1 MGWEAWLVAAVVVVL
16 VGALA
21 KEIAGADLLCLAALT
36 VFVLAGELS
45 GSERLPRVD
54 DAVRGFGN
62 PGLVTVGILFV
73 VVAGLVQTGAMTL
86 VTEPLLGRP
95 KTAFGAQLRLLLP
108 VATLSAFLN
117 NTPIVAMFMPVCGDL
132 SKKGN
137 ISPSKLFMPMAFAA
151 TLGGVCTMIGTSTNL
166 VVNDLLGSQTKY
178 PRLAMWDIA
187 WVGFPCAVVGCAYLL
202 GVSRW
207 LLPDRRPAISL
218 SDDPRQYTVEMEVE
232 AGGPLVGRSVEE
244 AGLRHLPG
252 LYLLE
257 IERGGD
263 VLPAVGPWERL
274 QANDRLVFVGIIESV
289 VDLRKMRGLR
299 PATNQVF
306 KLSAPDTQRSLIEAV
321 VSTRCPL
328 VGKTIRD
335 GRFRTKYNAAVIA
348 VARSGQRISGK
359 IGDIVL
365 QPGDTLLLE
374 AHQDFARLQRN
385 SNDFF
390 LVSSVENSSP
400 LRHGKAWWALS
411 LLVAMVAST
420 TFLGI
425 DILAAAMVAGLAMIA
440 TRCVTAGE
448 ARQSVDWSVL
458 VTIGAALGIG
468 KALQTSGLAETVAN
482 QMIDVAE
489 FVGFGNSPWVQL
501 ALIYFLAML
510 LTELVTN
517 NAAAVLMFPIAMESV
532 KTLDVNHLPFVVA
545 IMVAASLGF
554 ATPFGYQTNLM
565 VYGPGGYKFSDYL
578 RVGIPLDLLM
588 MLVTL
593 LLAPLIWP
601 F

>member
-1 MGWEAWLVAAVVVVL
+1 MGWEAWLVLTVVLVL

-21 KEIAGADLLCLAALT
+21 KEIAGADVLCLAALA
-36 VFVLAGELS
+36 VFVLAAELT
-45 GSERLPRVD
+45 GTKLLPHAD
-54 DAVRGFGN
+54 EAVKGFGN
-62 PGLVTVGILFV
+62 PGLVSVGLLFI
-73 VVAGLVQTGAMTL
+73 VVAGLVQTGAMNL
-86 VTEPLLGRP
+86 ITEPVLGRP
-95 KTAFGAQLRLLLP
+95 KTVFSAQLRLLIP
-108 VATLSAFLN
+108 VTISSAFLN
-117 NTPIVAMFMPVCGDL
+117 NTPIVAMFMPVCGDI
-132 SKKGN
+132 SKKAN

-151 TLGGVCTMIGTSTNL
+151 TFGGVCTMIGTSTNL
-166 VVNDLLGSQTKY
+166 VVNDLVRTQTEY
-178 PRLAMWDIA
+178 PALKLWDIS
-187 WVGFPCAVVGCAYLL
+187 WIGIPCAIAGCVYMLTL
-202 GVSRW
+202 SRW

-232 AGGPLVGRSVEE
+232 AAGPLVNRSVEE

-257 IERGGD
+257 IERDGTI
-263 VLPAVGPWERL
+263 VPAVSPHERL

-299 PATNQVF
+299 PATDQVF
-306 KLSAPDTQRSLIEAV
+306 KLNTPDTHRSLIEAV
-321 VSTRCPL
+321 VSTRCPV

-348 VARSGQRISGK
+348 VARSGERIQAK

-374 AHQDFARLQRN
+374 AHSDFARLQRN

-390 LVSSVENSSP
+390 LVSNVENSAP
-400 LRHGKAWWALS
+400 PRHGKAWLALG
-411 LLVAMVAST
+411 LLAAMVAGN

-425 DILAAAMVAGLAMIA
+425 DILVSALVIGLVMIA
-440 TRCVTAGE
+440 TRCVTGGE

-468 KALQTSGLAETVAN
+468 KALQTSGLAEFAAN
-482 QMIDVAE
+482 QLVHLAGD
-489 FVGFGNSPWVQL
+489 SPWVQL
-501 ALIYFLAML
+501 AMIYFLTML

-517 NAAAVLMFPIAMESV
+517 NAAAVLMFPIAMETV
-532 KTLDVNHLPFVVA
+532 KTLNVNHLPFVMA
-545 IMVAASLGF
+545 IMVAASMGF

-565 VYGPGGYKFSDYL
+565 VYGPGGYKFNDYL

-588 MLVTL
+588 MAVTVV
-593 LLAPLIWP
+593 LAPFIWP